1 VTIRSAPPAP
11 ASDIVVAMIKRPR
24 GEIGAVRYGGIEAGG
39 TKWVCAVA
47 DQPGRP
53 AITQTFPTA
62 GPAETV
68 SRALRFFAEN
78 GPVDAIG
85 VGAFGPVDIHRD
97 SPAWGTITSTPKP
110 GWAGT
115 DLVCALRSG
124 LGVPIALDTDV
135 NAAAL
140 GEWRWG
146 AAAGLDTFCYV
157 TVGTGIGGGAVVNG
171 RILHG
176 LLHPEFGHTRIP
188 HDRARDPFDGIC
200 PYHGDCLEGLASG
213 EAIRQ
218 RWGQA
223 GHEVSGAA
231 AWEIEAEYLAL
242 SLVNVVCMLSPQRII
257 IGGGVAKQPTLLPLA
272 RRRLIELLAGYLRA
286 PELTD
291 PEAMDGYVVT
301 PRLGDYSGIVG
312 AIELARDAAAGPA

>member
-1 VTIRSAPPAP
+1 
-11 ASDIVVAMIKRPR
+11 
-24 GEIGAVRYGGIEAGG
+24 VRYGGIEAGG

-47 DQPGRP
+47 DHP
-53 AITQTFPTA
+53 AEPLKTETFPTTT
-62 GPAETV
+62 PEETV
-68 SRALRFFAEN
+68 RRAVRFFAEN
-78 GPVDAIG
+78 GPVGAIG
-85 VGAFGPVDIHRD
+85 VGSFGPVDIRRS
-97 SPAWGTITSTPKP
+97 SPTWGTITTTPKP

-115 DLVCALRSG
+115 DLAGALRSG

-146 AAAGLDTFCYV
+146 AATGLDTFCYI

-176 LLHPEFGHTRIP
+176 LLHPELGHMRIP
-188 HDRARDPFDGIC
+188 HDRARDPFDGTC

-218 RWGQA
+218 RWGQPGQRIA
-223 GHEVSGAA
+223 DAA
-231 AWEIEAEYLAL
+231 AWQLEADYLAL
-242 SLVNVVCMLSPQRII
+242 ALVNVICALSPQRII
-257 IGGGVAKQPTLLPLA
+257 IGGGVAKQPTLLPQV
-272 RRRLIELLAGYLRA
+272 RRRVREILAGYLRA

-291 PEAMDGYVVT
+291 PDATDRYVT
-301 PRLGDYSGIVG
+301 APALGDRAGVIG
-312 AIELARDAAAGPA
+312 ATGLAQDAVAG

>member
-1 VTIRSAPPAP
+1 
-11 ASDIVVAMIKRPR
+11 
-24 GEIGAVRYGGIEAGG
+24 VRYGGIEAGG

-47 DQPGRP
+47 DHP
-53 AITQTFPTA
+53 AEPLKTETFPTTT
-62 GPAETV
+62 PEETV
-68 SRALRFFAEN
+68 RRAVRFFAEN
-78 GPVDAIG
+78 GPVGAIG
-85 VGAFGPVDIHRD
+85 VGSFGPVDIRRS
-97 SPAWGTITSTPKP
+97 SPTWGTITTTPKP

-115 DLVCALRSG
+115 DLAGALRSG

-146 AAAGLDTFCYV
+146 AATGLDTFCYI

-176 LLHPEFGHTRIP
+176 LLHPELGHMRIP
-188 HDRARDPFDGIC
+188 HDRARDPFDGTC

-218 RWGQA
+218 RWGQPGQRIA
-223 GHEVSGAA
+223 DAA
-231 AWEIEAEYLAL
+231 AWQLEADYLAL
-242 SLVNVVCMLSPQRII
+242 ALVNVICALSPQRII
-257 IGGGVAKQPTLLPLA
+257 IGGGVAKQPTLLPQV
-272 RRRLIELLAGYLRA
+272 RRRVREILAGYLRA

-291 PEAMDGYVVT
+291 PDATDRYIT
-301 PRLGDYSGIVG
+301 APALGDRAGVIGATGLAQDAVVG
-312 AIELARDAAAGPA
+312 